1 MWRSLGERVLNLQ
14 PQSHPVRRILL
25 QYTFHKWRQ
34 NRSCEPSIKGGQAPD
49 THDSPLTSRPHNS
62 SKFDGTYL

>member
-1 MWRSLGERVLNLQ
+1 MRRSLGERVLNRS
-14 PQSHPVRRILL
+14 PNRTRCAASFFNA
-25 QYTFHKWRQ
+25 FHKWRQ
-34 NRSCEPSIKGGQAPD
+34 NRSEPSIKGGQAPG